1 MGTALTDEEI
11 IRRRLL
17 FDGDGTGDD
26 KRITTILKTI
36 IKWSST
42 PYDDDERNLHYQK
55 ILALLDQ
62 AEYCMTKHH
71 FSYLMNIKERENYEQ
86 LFNHIKQQRVDAK
99 RDIAECKV
107 QLQEA
112 KVVRKN
118 KQEYDA
124 LAKIIEKH
132 PERKV
137 TNHEIDNLESD
148 INDLNAKKQ
157 TLLQKLEM
165 RQKQFH
171 VLIYSVQLLQQILE
185 EDQEIH
191 NITVIESKSTDPKK
205 VDKDRD
211 KDRDKDKDKVVEV

>member
-1 MGTALTDEEI
+1 MATLTGPVTEEEV

-42 PYDDDERNLHYQK
+42 PYDDEERNLHYQK

-62 AEYCMTKHH
+62 AEYYMTKHH

-86 LFNHIKQQRVDAK
+86 LFLHIKQQILDAK
-99 RDIAECKV
+99 QDIAECKV

-132 PERKV
+132 PERKL
-137 TNHEIDNLESD
+137 TDHEIEQLEGD
-148 INDLNAKKQ
+148 INALNVKKQ
-157 TLLQKLEM
+157 TLMQKLEM

-171 VLIYSVQLLQQILE
+171 VLIYSVQLLQQILQ
-185 EDQEIH
+185 EDQEIQD
-191 NITVIESKSTDPKK
+191 ISVIESKSSDPKK
-205 VDKDRD
+205 VQESGKE
-211 KDRDKDKDKVVEV
+211 KVVEVMDLT

>member
-1 MGTALTDEEI
+1 MATTVAVTEEEI

-42 PYDDDERNLHYQK
+42 PYDDEERNLHYQK

-62 AEYCMTKHH
+62 AEYSMTKHH

-86 LFNHIKQQRVDAK
+86 LFLNIKQQIVDAK
-99 RDIAECKV
+99 QDIAECKV
-107 QLQEA
+107 QLQDA

-137 TNHEIDNLESD
+137 TNEEIADLETN
-148 INDLNAKKQ
+148 INELNSKKQ
-157 TLLQKLEM
+157 TLLQKLSM

-171 VLIYSVQLLQQILE
+171 VLIYSVQLLQQILQ
-185 EDQEIH
+185 EDEDI
-191 NITVIESKSTDPKK
+191 NDISVIESKSTDPKK
-205 VDKDRD
+205 VDQ
-211 KDRDKDKDKVVEV
+211 DKVVEVMDLT

>member
-1 MGTALTDEEI
+1 MAVTEEEI

-42 PYDDDERNLHYQK
+42 PYDEEERNLHYQK
-55 ILALLDQ
+55 ILALLQ
-62 AEYCMTKHH
+62 QCEYYKTKHH
-71 FSYLMNIKERENYEQ
+71 FAYLMNIKERENYEQ
-86 LFNHIKQQRVDAK
+86 LYCHIKQQILDAK
-99 RDIAECKV
+99 QDISACKE

-112 KVVRKN
+112 KEVRKN

-132 PERKV
+132 PERKM
-137 TNHEIDNLESD
+137 TNKEIETLELE
-148 INDLNAKKQ
+148 INELNTKKQ
-157 TLLQKLEM
+157 TLMQKLEM

-171 VLIYSVQLLQQILE
+171 VLIYSVQLLQQILDD
-185 EDQEIH
+185 DQEVSEVTI
-191 NITVIESKSTDPKK
+191 IETKTNEPKK
-205 VDKDRD
+205 AI
-211 KDRDKDKDKVVEV
+211 EVMDLT

>member
-1 MGTALTDEEI
+1 MTALTDEEI

-26 KRITTILKTI
+26 KRLTTILRTI

-86 LFNHIKQQRVDAK
+86 LFNHIKQQIVDAK
-99 RDIAECKV
+99 HDIAECKV

-124 LAKIIEKH
+124 LAKIIDKH
-132 PERKV
+132 
-137 TNHEIDNLESD
+137 LEGD
-148 INDLNAKKQ
+148 IAELNARKQ
-157 TLLQKLEM
+157 TLMQKLEM

-171 VLIYSVQLLQQILE
+171 VLIYSVQILQQILE
-185 EDQEIH
+185 EDQDI
-191 NITVIESKSTDPKK
+191 NDVTIIESKSSDPKSSDPK
-205 VDKDRD
+205 SSDP
-211 KDRDKDKDKVVEV
+211 